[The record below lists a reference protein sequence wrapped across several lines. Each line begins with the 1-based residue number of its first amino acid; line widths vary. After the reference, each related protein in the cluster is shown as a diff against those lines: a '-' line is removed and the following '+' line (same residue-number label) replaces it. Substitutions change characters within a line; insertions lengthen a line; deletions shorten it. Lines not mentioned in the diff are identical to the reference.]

1 MNTHL
6 SYQMF
11 HVQQEAESLKDFLIE
26 KGIDC
31 FVKDTTPRFDPSFAN
46 NESQKE
52 FRVMVLP
59 EDFDRANQAQLAY
72 YQQFVEEIDADYYL
86 LDFTDEELFTILE
99 EPDKWSKYDFVASQ
113 KILADRGRTIDQ
125 EQIQKLKEQRLEQLA
140 KPEDKQGFWVFVAY
154 FCSFLGGFLGI
165 LIGYHFCWHK
175 KSLPNGNQV
184 FAYTN
189 NIRKHGYYVFVIGWV
204 FWIGSMI
211 IGLLINSGVIE
222 FN

>member
-1 MNTHL
+1 MTTHL
-6 SYQMF
+6 TYQMF

-46 NESQKE
+46 NETQKE
-52 FRVMVLP
+52 YRVLVLP
-59 EDFDRANQAQLAY
+59 EDFERANQAQIEY
-72 YQQFVEEIDADYYL
+72 YQQFLADIGPDYYL
-86 LDFTDEELFTILE
+86 FEFTDAELYEILE
-99 EPDKWSKYDFVASQ
+99 EPEKWSKLDFLLSQ
-113 KILADRGRTIDQ
+113 KILTDRGRTIDH

-154 FCSFLGGFLGI
+154 FCSFMGGFLGI

-175 KSLPNGNQV
+175 KSLPNGSQV
-184 FAYTN
+184 YAYTN
-189 NIRKHGYYVFVIGWV
+189 NIRKHGYYAFVIGGV

-211 IGLLINSGVIE
+211 IGLLINSGAIE
-222 FN
+222 LN